1 MSLYEFLDYKQALRS
16 VMEDRRKRFG
26 SRFTFEK
33 MAVACGVQ
41 KTYLSKVLNS
51 SAHLNQDQLFA
62 AVEYLNLEP
71 SDYEYLS
78 LLRESQSGLN
88 SKRLKMIQE
97 KINQI
102 RKSKLKTE
110 AVINIDPDQSIENLQ
125 WEYYTDI
132 ELQLV
137 HMFLTVNT
145 YSREPLRI
153 ISKIG
158 IDELKL
164 QNILL
169 KLQRW
174 KLIKYDGQKYL
185 CSDPMRHLAEDS
197 PVFKTFAI
205 LMRLKTI
212 ENIHLKNVTHNLDYF
227 FSVMFSAN
235 PKIQEKLKK
244 NLLNF
249 IKETQ
254 KEVVTSKSEEVYQLN
269 IDFFKWS

>member
-1 MSLYEFLDYKQALRS
+1 
-16 VMEDRRKRFG
+16 MEDRRKRFG